1 MISNMIEVSNLNKV
15 YKLYHRPLDRFLEA
29 VSLTSKPRHKEFHA
43 LSNVSFK
50 IPKGR
55 TVGILGK
62 NGAGKS
68 TLLKI
73 LTGVLTPSSG
83 SVNVNGRISSLLE
96 LGAGFNPEYTGLE
109 NIFFQGTLLGF
120 SKDEV
125 TEKLD
130 DILNFADIGD
140 FIYQP
145 VRLYSSGMFARLA
158 FSVAINVEPDVLMI
172 DEALSVG
179 DAGFQ
184 LKCMLKMQE
193 LQQRGI
199 TILFVSHDTQSI
211 IRFCQSVMIMQ
222 NGELIEYSDDVISS
236 AKNYEKKVRN
246 LGEEL
251 DLEEQEEKV
260 KDKSYDD
267 ELGDIKEVR
276 FGSGTTKI
284 AAVEFYNENGQK
296 ETHFKPGSDVL
307 LRCYLDSSVAQKS
320 IVIGFSLRN
329 AKGVDVA
336 GDNTLL
342 AKGNLDIE
350 NGQYNIDFTFPLNI
364 PGGEYFLYIGVA
376 SLDGER
382 VELDQRWPLRKIIVT
397 GGREVVGVAYC
408 PSRVDIMKVK

>member
-1 MISNMIEVSNLNKV
+1 MTENMIEVSNLNKV
-15 YKLYHRPLDRFLEA
+15 YKLYHRPVDRFLEA
-29 VSLTSKPRHKEFHA
+29 ISFKGAPRHKDFHA

-50 IPKGR
+50 IPKGQ

-73 LTGVLTPSSG
+73 LTGVLTPTSG
-83 SVNVNGRISSLLE
+83 TVHVKGRISSLLE

-125 TEKLD
+125 NEKLD
-130 DILNFADIGD
+130 DILKFADIGD
-140 FIYQP
+140 FIHQP

-193 LQQRGI
+193 LQERGI
-199 TILFVSHDTQSI
+199 TILFVSHDTQSV

-222 NGELIEYSDDVISS
+222 NGTLIEYSEDVISA

-246 LGEEL
+246 LG
-251 DLEEQEEKV
+251 DDTSLEEQNETIKAQAYE
-260 KDKSYDD
+260 D

-284 AAVEFYNENGQK
+284 AAVDFYNTIGK
-296 ETHFKPGSDVL
+296 KDTHFEPGSEVL
-307 LRCYLDSSVAQKS
+307 MRCYVDSTIEQKS
-320 IVIGFSLRN
+320 AVIGFSLRN

-342 AKGNLDIE
+342 AKGSLALE
-350 NGQYNIDFTFPLNI
+350 KGQYHIDFSYPLNI
-364 PGGEYFLYIGVA
+364 PSGEYFLYIGIA

-382 VELDQRWPLRKIIVT
+382 VELDQRWPLRKIVVA

-408 PSRVDIMKVK
+408 PSRVDIMKVR

>member
-1 MISNMIEVSNLNKV
+1 MIENMIEVSGLNKV
-15 YKLYHRPLDRFLEA
+15 YKLYHRPVDRFLEA
-29 VSLTSKPRHKEFHA
+29 ISLKGAPRHKDFHA
-43 LSNVSFK
+43 LSNINFS
-50 IPKGR
+50 IQKGQ

-83 SVNVNGRISSLLE
+83 EVKVKGRISSLLE

-125 TEKLD
+125 NEKLD
-130 DILNFADIGD
+130 DILTFADIGD
-140 FIYQP
+140 FIHQP

-158 FSVAINVEPDVLMI
+158 FSVAINVEPDVLMV

-193 LQQRGI
+193 LQEKGI
-199 TILFVSHDTQSI
+199 TILFVSHDTQSV

-222 NGELIEYSDDVISS
+222 DGKLIEYSDDVISA

-246 LGEEL
+246 LGE
-251 DLEEQEEKV
+251 DASLEEKNEMIKGL
-260 KDKSYDD
+260 SYES

-276 FGSGTTKI
+276 FGSGAVKI
-284 AAVEFYNENGQK
+284 AAVDFYNSEGRK
-296 ETHFKPGSDVL
+296 ETHFEPGSEVL
-307 LRCYLDSSVAQKS
+307 LRCYIDAIIGQKS
-320 IVIGFSLRN
+320 VVVGFSLRN

-350 NGQYNIDFTFPLNI
+350 KGQYHFDFSFPMNI

-382 VELDQRWPLRKIIVT
+382 VELDQRWPLRKIVVA

-408 PSRVDIMKVK
+408 PSRLDIMKVR